1 MPVRLRLPQLLL
13 ACALVLGLGSLL
25 GGAAIALA
33 RAKPNAAQ
41 AAASNRGPVGWQAY
55 RRLDLLPF
63 VREGVT
69 TYQSSSYDPT
79 GHNDDGY
86 SGKYSCLHRV
96 KLGCVMAEHNGPG
109 ELEAVW
115 TAGNQQ
121 AQAAPSGQLIIE
133 LDGHTVVD
141 QTWPQLTAGL
151 RDSLFAFPL
160 ALAQNESWGGSSIQV
175 PMTFRRHMRVISQ
188 FNPHYFHVVYR
199 VFASGGGLP
208 SAGSESR
215 DPGDV
220 LSELREA
227 GTRDPKPSM
236 GSAIRLTHNFSV
248 PPGHQ
253 AVLATITGTG
263 AITAIRLR
271 FLRYHQSQPSTP
283 AEAAADVYKGA
294 RLRIRFD
301 NARAV
306 DAPLGEFFGS
316 GLGPTSVHSLMFA
329 MDGTPFGW
337 ANSWWPMPF
346 AHSAEVM
353 LDNSSRTTISAGELK
368 LTWAR
373 NSDWSQRLG
382 PTGHFGYFH
391 AQGHRGETKPGA
403 YWTFLSTRGAGTFQ
417 GVTLTMEGGSPPYY
431 MEGNERAY
439 VDGARVP
446 QIQGT
451 GTEDFFDGGWY
462 FFDQLFS
469 LPLTGYTQHSTS
481 ADGCPAPTCKTAYRV
496 MIADSVPFSRSIIY
510 EIQHGPDNNE
520 QAIYSSTAYW
530 YERSLPRRPS
540 LRLH

>member
-1 MPVRLRLPQLLL
+1 VTPVRLRLPQLLL
-13 ACALVLGLGSLL
+13 ACALVLGLSAVL
-25 GGAAIALA
+25 GGAGPALA

-41 AAASNRGPVGWQAY
+41 EGVSDRGPVGWQVY

-79 GHNDDGY
+79 GHNDDGF

-121 AQAAPSGQLIIE
+121 AQPAASGKLLIE
-133 LDGHTVVD
+133 LDGRRVVD
-141 QTWPQLTAGL
+141 QTWPELTAGH

-160 ALAQNESWGGSSIQV
+160 ALAPDESWGGSSIQV
-175 PMTFRRHMRVISQ
+175 PMTFRRQMRVISQ

-199 VFASGGGLP
+199 VFTSGSGLP
-208 SAGSESR
+208 SVTSETR
-215 DPGDV
+215 DPGDI
-220 LSELREA
+220 LSELRAA
-227 GTRDPKPSM
+227 GARDPKPSM
-236 GSAIRLTHNFSV
+236 GPAARLTSNFSV
-248 PPGHQ
+248 RPGHQ
-253 AVLATITGTG
+253 VVLAHITGTG
-263 AITAIRLR
+263 AITALRLR
-271 FLRYHQSQPSTP
+271 FLHYHESQPSTP

-301 NARAV
+301 GVRTV

-316 GLGPTSVHSLMFA
+316 GLGPAPVRALMFA
-329 MDGTPFGW
+329 MDGTPSGW
-337 ANSWWPMPF
+337 ASSWWPMPF
-346 AHSAEVM
+346 ARSAEVI

-373 NSDWSQRLG
+373 NRAWAPRLE
-382 PTGHFGYFH
+382 PTGQFGYFH
-391 AQGHRGETKPGA
+391 AQGHRGEAKPGA
-403 YWTFLSTRGAGTFQ
+403 YWTFLQTRGAGTFQ
-417 GVTLTMEGGSPPYY
+417 GVTLTMEGGYPPYY

-439 VDGARVP
+439 VDGVHVP

-462 FFDQLFS
+462 FWDHPFT
-469 LPLTGYTQHSTS
+469 LPLSGYPAHETS
-481 ADGCPAPTCKTAYRV
+481 SDGCPRLTCKTAYRLE
-496 MIADSVPFSRSIIY
+496 IADSVPFDRSILY
-510 EIQHGPDNNE
+510 EIQQGSTNISAE
-520 QAIYSSTAYW
+520 YSSTAYW
-530 YERSLPRRPS
+530 YQRGTASAT
-540 LRLH
+540 H